1 MEEID
6 REYRQADIERLFGAA
21 PVALH
26 NEQADVLLRGRMINE
41 QLRNGLQLH
50 ATELEVLQPMHSDG
64 GVGPGLKLILMLQG
78 CAEARFG
85 GCDIPLAANLQ
96 PECVLLAVAEPER
109 FQRISRQIGHQ
120 RQLVLSVSD
129 NWLVEGG
136 LSGLP
141 DFQAIEQFCRRHLAQ
156 RRLSATPLML
166 QLAESMLNP
175 AGEQPYLQKLRRE
188 ALALEFLAE
197 VMTRFDGT
205 ATPGRI
211 SRKEQAR
218 MQNLYSLLE
227 SGHADS
233 WALSDMAREIGSN
246 ITSMQRHFRQCY
258 GRSIID
264 CQREMKLLRAY
275 RALQQDATVTEA
287 AMLAGYNSS
296 ANFATAFKR
305 QFGYPPSRLRH

>member
-1 MEEID
+1 MEKFD
-6 REYRQADIERLFGAA
+6 REYRQTDIEHLFGATPLA
-21 PVALH
+21 MP
-26 NEQADVLLRGRMINE
+26 NGQDGVLLRGYMLNE

-50 ATELEVLQPMHSDG
+50 ATELDVLQPMSSNG

-78 CAEARFG
+78 CVEARFG
-85 GCDIPLAANLQ
+85 NCDVPLAANLQ
-96 PECVLLAVAEPER
+96 PECVLLALAEPER
-109 FQRISRQIGHQ
+109 FRRTSRHIGHQ
-120 RQLVLSVSD
+120 RQLVLSISED
-129 NWLVEGG
+129 WLADGG

-141 DFQAIEQFCRRHLAQ
+141 DFREIEQFSQRHLAQ

-175 AGEQPYLQKLRRE
+175 AGAQPYLQKLRRE
-188 ALALEFLAE
+188 SLALEFLAE
-197 VMTRFDGT
+197 VMTRFDGQT
-205 ATPGRI
+205 TGSRI

-218 MQNLYSLLE
+218 MQTLYALLE

-233 WALSDMAREIGSN
+233 WTLTDMAREIGSN

-264 CQREMKLLRAY
+264 YQREMKLLRAY
-275 RALQQDATVTEA
+275 RALQQGATVTEA
-287 AMLAGYNSS
+287 AMLASYNSS

-305 QFGYPPSRLRH
+305 QFGYPPSQLRH